1 MLTFAATASAINL
14 VDFIKPVL
22 MLVVLG
28 IYLRVLGQIFE
39 KDLRYF
45 NLKAGLWNSIFV
57 ATACIAI
64 VVVLVIP
71 IFWAGLPA
79 MILVLMAP
87 ILAYW
92 KYRNDNI
99 LDENQKFSLADMS
112 MSDRMA
118 ARRSRNEQRAAA
130 AVLSGPNGDIQVPAE
145 DDPLKAVHMAMEDL
159 LLPAI
164 DARASRLEIALTK
177 NSGAA
182 SQLVDSVRYK
192 REPIPTKTAKGI
204 IDYLKQA
211 AGLAVDENRK
221 LQRGELGI
229 RIRNAT
235 KSTQLHITTSGGSQG
250 ILFRL
255 DVNRDQQLDRN
266 FDDLGLEPEQLEI
279 LAPSATLEGQHGVIL
294 VGTAPGQGQTST
306 LYGLL
311 QRHDAY
317 TSNIKTIERDVQRG
331 IEGVDHMSFDPTTAE
346 DDYPMALRSILR
358 RGPDIVM
365 VSDLKDP
372 ATAVQA
378 SLPGRDGPLIYIG
391 VPTRD
396 GIRGVVSEWLRAAT
410 DPKDADSKDK
420 EATKKDAAKKAVAPL
435 LGAVTCKLMR
445 RLCKSCRTPF
455 SPNAEQAKKLGIK
468 DPANVQLYRQ
478 SGRVQVK
485 NKIEECPACG
495 GTGFLGT
502 TAAYEVMPMD
512 RETRKLLL
520 ANDFKG
526 AYTHARRSCGM
537 MVMQE
542 AALRKVARGETSLEE
557 VGRVLS
563 ADKPKAVKSKP
574 TASPTG

>member
-14 VDFIKPVL
+14 VDFIKPIL

-28 IYLRVLGQIFE
+28 LYLRVLGQIFE

-45 NLKAGLWNSIFV
+45 NLKVGLWNSIFV
-57 ATACIAI
+57 TTACLAI
-64 VVVLVIP
+64 VAVLAIP

-79 MILVLMAP
+79 MIVILLAP

-99 LDENQKFSLADMS
+99 VDESQKFSLSDMS

-130 AVLSGPNGDIQVPAE
+130 AVLSGPGGDLQVPGE
-145 DDPLKAVHMAMEDL
+145 EDPLKAVHMAMEDL

-177 NSGAA
+177 NGGAA
-182 SQLVDSVRYK
+182 SQIVDSVRYK
-192 REPIPTKTAKGI
+192 RESIPTETAKSV

-211 AGLAVDENRK
+211 AGLNVEENRK

-235 KSTQLHITTSGGSQG
+235 RNTHLHLTTSGGSQG

-255 DVNRDQQLDRN
+255 DVNRDQQLDRD
-266 FDDLGLEPEQLEI
+266 FEGLGLEPEQLEL
-279 LAPSATLEGQHGVIL
+279 LAPSATAEGQHGVIL
-294 VGTAPGQGQTST
+294 VGTAPGQGQTSA
-306 LYGLL
+306 LYGML

-331 IEGVDHMSFDPTTAE
+331 IEGVDHLEYDPASSE
-346 DDYPMALRSILR
+346 EDYPTVLRSILR

-378 SLPGRDGPLIYIG
+378 SLPGRDGPLIYVG
-391 VPTRD
+391 VASKD
-396 GIRGVVSEWLRAAT
+396 GVRGTITDWLRAAAP
-410 DPKDADSKDK
+410 DPKDK
-420 EATKKDAAKKAVAPL
+420 EAMKKAIAPLDAAI
-435 LGAVTCKLMR
+435 TCRVMR
-445 RLCKSCRTPF
+445 RLCTNCRTPF

-478 SGRVQVK
+478 SGRIQVK
-485 NKIEECPACG
+485 NKIEECPTCG

-502 TAAYEVMPMD
+502 TAAFEVMPID
-512 RETRKLLL
+512 RDARKLLL
-520 ANDFKG
+520 AGDFKG
-526 AYTHARRSCGM
+526 AYTHARRTLGM
-537 MVMQE
+537 MMLQE

-557 VGRVLS
+557 VGRVLAS
-563 ADKPKAVKSKP
+563 DKPKASQSRP
-574 TASPTG
+574 AASSTG

>member
-14 VDFIKPVL
+14 VDFIKPIL

-57 ATACIAI
+57 TTGCLAI

-79 MILVLMAP
+79 MIVILLAP
-87 ILAYW
+87 VFAYW

-99 LDENQKFSLADMS
+99 QDENQKFSMADMS

-130 AVLSGPNGDIQVPAE
+130 AVLSGPGGDLQVPGE
-145 DDPLKAVHMAMEDL
+145 EDPLKAVHMAMEDL

-177 NSGAA
+177 NGGAA
-182 SQLVDSVRYK
+182 SQIVDSVRYK
-192 REPIPTKTAKGI
+192 RESIPTETAKSI
-204 IDYLKQA
+204 IDYLKQT
-211 AGLAVDENRK
+211 AGLDVAENRK

-235 KSTQLHITTSGGSQG
+235 KSTHLHLTTSGGSQG

-255 DVNRDQQLDRN
+255 DVNRDQQLDRD
-266 FDDLGLEPEQLEI
+266 FKDLGFEPEQLEV
-279 LAPSATLEGQHGVIL
+279 LAPSGTAEGQHGVIL

-306 LYGLL
+306 LYGLM

-317 TSNIKTIERDVQRG
+317 TSNIKSLERDVQRG
-331 IEGVDHMSFDPTTAE
+331 IEGVDHLAYDPATADEDFPTT
-346 DDYPMALRSILR
+346 LRSILR

-378 SLPGRDGPLIYIG
+378 SLPGRDGPLIYVG
-391 VPTRD
+391 VASKD
-396 GIRGVVSEWLRAAT
+396 GVRGVVTDWLRAAAG
-410 DPKDADSKDK
+410 PKDE
-420 EATKKDAAKKAVAPL
+420 EATKKAIAPL
-435 LGAVTCKLMR
+435 VAAVTCRVMR
-445 RLCKSCRTPF
+445 RLCTNCRTPY

-468 DPANVQLYRQ
+468 DPANVQLFRQ
-478 SGRVQVK
+478 SGRIQVK

-502 TAAYEVMPMD
+502 TAAFEVMPMD
-512 RETRKLLL
+512 REARKLLL
-520 ANDFKG
+520 GGDFKG
-526 AYTHARRSCGM
+526 AYTHARRSLGM
-537 MVMQE
+537 MMMQE

-557 VGRVLS
+557 VGRVLAS
-563 ADKPKAVKSKP
+563 DKPKASKGRP
-574 TASPTG
+574 AASSAG

>member
-1 MLTFAATASAINL
+1 MEEPMLTFAATASAINL
-14 VDFIKPVL
+14 VDFIKPIL

-28 IYLRVLGQIFE
+28 LYLRVLGQIFE

-45 NLKAGLWNSIFV
+45 NLKVGLWNSIFV
-57 ATACIAI
+57 ATACLAI
-64 VVVLVIP
+64 VAVLAIP

-79 MILVLMAP
+79 MIVILLAP
-87 ILAYW
+87 MLAYW

-99 LDENQKFSLADMS
+99 VDESQKFSLSDMS

-118 ARRSRNEQRAAA
+118 ARRSRNEQRSAA
-130 AVLSGPNGDIQVPAE
+130 AVLSGPGGDLQVPGE
-145 DDPLKAVHMAMEDL
+145 EDPLKAVHMAMEDL

-177 NSGAA
+177 NGGAA
-182 SQLVDSVRYK
+182 SQIVDSVRYK
-192 REPIPTKTAKGI
+192 REPIPTETAKSV
-204 IDYLKQA
+204 IDYLKKA
-211 AGLAVDENRK
+211 AGLAVEENRK

-235 KSTQLHITTSGGSQG
+235 KSTNLHLTTSGGSQG

-255 DVNRDQQLDRN
+255 DFNRDQQLDRD
-266 FDDLGLEPEQLEI
+266 FEGLGFEPEQLEL
-279 LAPSATLEGQHGVIL
+279 LAPSATVEGQHGVIL

-317 TSNIKTIERDVQRG
+317 TSNIKTLERDVQRG
-331 IEGVDHMSFDPTTAE
+331 IEGVDHLAFDAATSEEDFPTV
-346 DDYPMALRSILR
+346 LRSILR

-378 SLPGRDGPLIYIG
+378 SLPGRDGPLIYVG
-391 VPTRD
+391 VSSKD
-396 GIRGVVSEWLRAAT
+396 GVRGVVSDWLRAAA
-410 DPKDADSKDK
+410 DPKDG
-420 EATKKDAAKKAVAPL
+420 EAMKKAIAPL
-435 LGAVTCKLMR
+435 LNAITCRVMR
-445 RLCKSCRTPF
+445 RLCTNCRTPF
-455 SPNAEQAKKLGIK
+455 SPNGEQAKKLGIK

-478 SGRVQVK
+478 SGRIQVK
-485 NKIEECPACG
+485 NKIEECPTCG

-502 TAAYEVMPMD
+502 TAAFEVMPID
-512 RETRKLLL
+512 REGRKLLL
-520 ANDFKG
+520 AGDFKG
-526 AYTHARRSCGM
+526 AYTHARRTLGM
-537 MVMQE
+537 MMLQE

-563 ADKPKAVKSKP
+563 AEKPKASKSRP
-574 TASPTG
+574 ATSSTG